1 MALRIEDYAIIG
13 DCKSAALVGS
23 DGSIDWLCW
32 PRFDSAAC
40 FAALLGTS
48 ENGRW
53 LIAPTLA
60 PLAVK
65 RQYRAG
71 TLVLE
76 TEFQTETGRA
86 AILDFMPPADGA
98 DLVRIVMGRSGRV
111 DFRTEYVARFN
122 YGATIPW
129 VRRLYDGAISAVAG
143 SERLVLRSQVPLYG
157 EDLKTV
163 GEFTVEDGQSVAF
176 VLSYGAAFLGPP
188 SAIDPFESLERTETF
203 WRNWSDRCPDVGPW
217 TEAVKRSL
225 ITLKALTYAPTGGIV
240 AAATTSLPEQLG
252 GVRNWDYR
260 YCWLRDATFTILALM
275 KLGYHDEARAWRD
288 WLVRAIAGSPHQVQ
302 IMYGVG
308 GERWLPELLLPWLK
322 GYANSSPVR
331 IGNAAS
337 DQMQID
343 VFGEIA
349 DAMFQALKAGMAPP
363 ERSRIL
369 RPLILDYLAEAWQQP
384 DEGIWEVRGGPQHFV
399 HSKVMAWVAFDR
411 AASDLETQAFH
422 ESGRR
427 WRKIADEI
435 HAEVCERG
443 FDRNLNSFVQA
454 YGAARLDASLLL
466 IPLVGFL
473 PADDP
478 RTQGTLRAIENK
490 LLFNDEF
497 VLRYEPENSS
507 DGLPPGEGAFL
518 ACSFWLVDNYILQG
532 RYEDAQRL
540 FERLL
545 ARCNDVGL
553 LAEEL
558 DPASGRMLGNFP
570 QAYSHVGLINCALNL
585 SRRAGPAEE
594 RAASRSTG
602 GATDQPA
609 ASARSGRHLEHGRY
623 VCRIRSFATIQAD
636 DPCEFSR
643 SGVLDEGWI
652 AEAARSSQGI
662 GGSGGH
668 QLTKGQPWQIDLSD
682 EQIDRLR
689 ARLRRTKRS
698 RKEAS

>member
-40 FAALLGTS
+40 FAALLGTP

-53 LIAPTLA
+53 LIAPALA
-60 PLAVK
+60 SLGVT
-65 RQYRAG
+65 RRYRPG

-76 TEFQTETGRA
+76 TEFKTESGRA
-86 AILDFMPPADGA
+86 VILDFMPPADGA
-98 DLVRIVMGRSGRV
+98 ELVRIVVGRSGRV
-111 DFRTEYVARFN
+111 DFRTEFVARFD
-122 YGATIPW
+122 YGSTVPW
-129 VRRLYDGAISAVAG
+129 ISRLYDGAISAVAG
-143 SERLVLRSQVPLYG
+143 PERLVLRSSVALSG
-157 EDLKTV
+157 EDLKSV
-163 GEFTVEDGQSVAF
+163 GDFTVEEGQSVAF
-176 VLSYGAAFLGPP
+176 VLSYGASYHGPP

-203 WRNWSDRCPDVGPW
+203 WRAWSDRCPDVGPW

-275 KLGYHDEARAWRD
+275 KLGYYEEARAWRD
-288 WLVRAIAGSPHQVQ
+288 WLLRAIAGSPHQVQ

-308 GERWLPELLLPWLK
+308 GERWLPELTLPWLK

-331 IGNAAS
+331 IGNAAC

-349 DAMFQALKAGMAPP
+349 DAAFQTYKAGMAPA
-363 ERSRIL
+363 ERGRAV
-369 RPLILDYLAEAWQQP
+369 RPLILEYLTEAWRQP
-384 DEGIWEVRGGPQHFV
+384 DEGIWEVRGGRQHFV

-411 AASDLETQAFH
+411 AAHDVGVKAFH
-422 ESGRR
+422 EPGER
-427 WRKIADEI
+427 WRAIADEI

-443 FDRNLNSFVQA
+443 FDRDLNSFVQA
-454 YGAARLDASLLL
+454 YGVNRLDASLLL

-478 RTQGTLRAIENK
+478 RIKGTLRAIEER
-490 LLFNDEF
+490 LLIDDEF
-497 VLRYEPENSS
+497 VLRYEPDNSS

-532 RYEDAQRL
+532 RYKDAQRL

-553 LAEEL
+553 LAEEF

-570 QAYSHVGLINCALNL
+570 QAYSHVGLINCALGL
-585 SRRAGPAEE
+585 SRQTGPAEE
-594 RAASRSTG
+594 RASTG
-602 GATDQPA
+602 STKA
-609 ASARSGRHLEHGRY
+609 A
-623 VCRIRSFATIQAD
+623 
-636 DPCEFSR
+636 
-643 SGVLDEGWI
+643 
-652 AEAARSSQGI
+652 AE
-662 GGSGGH
+662 
-668 QLTKGQPWQIDLSD
+668 
-682 EQIDRLR
+682 
-689 ARLRRTKRS
+689 
-698 RKEAS
+698 